1 METTLSE
8 MGGWK
13 AILGTLT
20 AGADLSSDQTRAA
33 LGAVLDGEATDAQ
46 IAAFI
51 VALRIK
57 GETVEEVSGMVDAML
72 EAAEPIELDADA
84 IDIVGTGGSR
94 TLGGRAFNVSTM
106 ASFVVAGAGAPV
118 CKHGNRK
125 ASSASGSADLLEK
138 LGVVVELHGPDVAS
152 CVEEAGIGFCFAR
165 SFHPAMRHVGPVRS
179 ELAVPTVF
187 NFLGPLSHPARVKRQ
202 VIGVSDPAMAP
213 TVIGVLHEREVA
225 RAMVVHGHDGLDE
238 LTTTTTSTVH
248 ELNGGEVTSFEVDPA
263 AYGITRATVEE
274 IAVGDSDANATAT
287 HEVLGGEIGPLR
299 DMVVLNAAAGLVVAD
314 VASDLR
320 DGIDRA
326 AEAIDSGAAADALK
340 RLVEVSNRVGA

>member
-1 METTLSE
+1 VVTLSE
-8 MGGWK
+8 LGGWK
-13 AILGTLT
+13 AILGPLA
-20 AGADLSSDQTRAA
+20 AGADLSSEQTRAA
-33 LGAVLDGEATDAQ
+33 LGAILDGEATDAQ

-51 VALRIK
+51 VALRIR

-72 EAAEPIELDADA
+72 ATAEPIELDVDTV
-84 IDIVGTGGSR
+84 DIVGTGGSR

-125 ASSASGSADLLEK
+125 ASSASGSADLLEM
-138 LGVVVELHGPDVAS
+138 LGVKVELHGPGVAA
-152 CVEEAGIGFCFAR
+152 CVEQVGIGFCYAR
-165 SFHPAMRHVGPVRS
+165 SFHPAMRHVGSIRS

-202 VIGVSDPAMAP
+202 VIGVSDPTMAP
-213 TVIGVLHEREVA
+213 TVIGVLRERDSV

-238 LTTTTTSTVH
+238 LTTTTISTVH
-248 ELNGGEVTSFEVDPA
+248 ELRGGEVTSYEVDPA
-263 AYGITRATVEE
+263 AYGIAKAAVAE
-274 IAVGDSDANATAT
+274 IAVGDTDANANAT
-287 HEVLGGEIGPLR
+287 REVLGGETGPLR

-326 AEAIDSGAAADALK
+326 ATAIDSGAAARALE
-340 RLVEVSNRVGA
+340 RLVEVSNRVAT